1 MIVADS
7 TQKLIEAVE
16 KADSAEGLLDAVEAL
31 SAARD
36 ELAIPTLI
44 EVLRFNNPGA
54 AVAAVEGLIDL
65 QEVAVP
71 HLLQQIDDYNYG
83 ARAWA
88 IRALASIG
96 DPAALDILLKA
107 ASTDFSLSVRR
118 AAARG
123 LGNIRW
129 LLLDSQKAFLAQSEV
144 LDTLLLV
151 CQDGE
156 WVVRYAAVVGLE
168 SLANTFA
175 DSRFDLMDK
184 ILQQYR
190 EMLQGDPELV
200 VRARI
205 KMALEQL
212 QAILPLQ
219 NNNK

>member
-1 MIVADS
+1 MIVANS

-36 ELAIPTLI
+36 EAAIPTLI

-88 IRALASIG
+88 IRALAGIG

-123 LGNIRW
+123 LGNICW

-175 DSRFDLMDK
+175 DSRSDLMDK
-184 ILQQYR
+184 ILQQCQ

-212 QAILPLQ
+212 EAILLLQ